1 MAHRRKLLLV
11 LLLALLLLGLV
22 LVAGAGWWWW
32 YAQSLPLPFRIVARG
47 SSSSSG
53 NLGVSGGSL
62 VLVAPKP
69 GIYFGTVRKPGGP
82 EQFTYLILFR
92 HARPGSHGSKWGIES
107 HCTSDTRGTAE
118 TKDAI
123 ELDGKRI
130 EAAYRLELD
139 ETLTAVANESLAIG
153 GKNVDMVS
161 GRVFLID
168 LGAETPTYQQK
179 KVELPAIPSPLESTD
194 DVERLAET
202 IRTSLESQD
211 PEIKAFLR

>member
-1 MAHRRKLLLV
+1 MTHRRKLLLG
-11 LLLALLLLGLV
+11 LLTIGLV
-22 LVAGAGWWWW
+22 LVAGAGWWW
-32 YAQSLPLPFRIVARG
+32 YAQSLPLPFKIVARG
-47 SSSSSG
+47 SRSFSG

-62 VLVAPKP
+62 VVVAPKP

-92 HARPGSHGSKWGIES
+92 YGRPKSQGSSRGIES
-107 HCTSDTRGTAE
+107 RCTSDSRGTAE

-130 EAAYRLELD
+130 EAAYRIELN

-153 GKNVDMVS
+153 EKSVDMTA

-168 LGAETPTYQQK
+168 LTAETPTYQQK
-179 KVELPAIPSPLESTD
+179 NVELPAIPSQLESTE
-194 DVERLAET
+194 DVERLAEA
-202 IRTSLESQD
+202 IRKSLESQD